1 MGAKLASSSRGGGRR
16 RASVMAEI
24 NVTPFVD
31 VMLVLLII
39 FMVTA
44 PLLTAGVSINLP
56 KTNAKSLSQPD
67 NKPLEVSVDS
77 KGDIYLGDQ
86 KQKDIPTLVE
96 KLKAI
101 AGETQG
107 DRVIYFRADKGVPY
121 GRGMEVMAG
130 VQTSGFTKIALVTE
144 NKDSK

>member
-1 MGAKLASSSRGGGRR
+1 MGAKLASSRGGGRR
-16 RASVMAEI
+16 RANVMAEI

-67 NKPLEVSVDS
+67 NKPLEVSIDAR
-77 KGDIYLGDQ
+77 GDIYLGDQ
-86 KQKDIPTLVE
+86 RQRDIPALVE

-101 AGETQG
+101 AGETQAE
-107 DRVIYFRADKGVPY
+107 RVIYFRADKAVPY

-130 VQTSGFTKIALVTE
+130 VQSSGFTKIALVTE
-144 NKDSK
+144 TKDGK

>member
-1 MGAKLASSSRGGGRR
+1 
-16 RASVMAEI
+16 MAEI

-67 NKPLEVSVDS
+67 SKPLEVSIDAR
-77 KGDIYLGDQ
+77 GDIYLGDQ
-86 KQKDIPTLVE
+86 KQRDVATLVE

-101 AGETQG
+101 SGETQG
-107 DRVIYFRADKGVPY
+107 DRVIYFRADKALPY
-121 GRGMEVMAG
+121 GKGMEVMAG
-130 VQTSGFTKIALVTE
+130 VQSSGFTKIALVTE
-144 NKDSK
+144 TKDGK

>member
-1 MGAKLASSSRGGGRR
+1 MGAKLAPSGRGGGRR
-16 RASVMAEI
+16 RANVMAEI

-67 NKPLEVSVDS
+67 NKPLEVSIDA
-77 KGDIYLGDQ
+77 KGDIFLGDQ

-101 AGETQG
+101 AIETKGE
-107 DRVIYFRADKGVPY
+107 RVIYFRADKAVPY
-121 GRGMEVMAG
+121 GRGMEVMSG
-130 VQTSGFTKIALVTE
+130 VQSSGFTKIALVTE

>member
-1 MGAKLASSSRGGGRR
+1 MGAKLAGSSRGGRR
-16 RASVMAEI
+16 RANVMAEI

-67 NKPLEVSVDS
+67 SKPLEVSIDS
-77 KGDIYLGDQ
+77 RGDIYLGDQ
-86 KQKDIPTLVE
+86 RQKDIPALVE
-96 KLKAI
+96 KLRAI
-101 AGETQG
+101 ATETQG
-107 DRVIYFRADKGVPY
+107 DRVIYFRADKGVAY
-121 GRGMEVMAG
+121 GRSMEVMAG